1 MTCRRTTGRIIT
13 LQRIATKKKKK
24 SNDSSPSHETCG
36 FKKESPVTIKQPFF
50 DAEQKA
56 SWKLSASGQV
66 SKKCPDFY
74 LQGSSDHA
82 VWTAPC
88 LALCMRY
95 VSRQPVNS
103 QALQETLKIGLF
115 LLFSKSCIITELP
128 CSISSFLSF
137 PRYKIKGNTEDL
149 RHFLV

>member
-1 MTCRRTTGRIIT
+1 MAFKPLKCFFLQRKRKRTKLCFPIKCIAEGPRAEKKIIT
-13 LQRIATKKKKK
+13 RNNQKNPQCDDMQKDHGQNNNFTKNSYQKKKK

-82 VWTAPC
+82 V
-88 LALCMRY
+88 
-95 VSRQPVNS
+95 
-103 QALQETLKIGLF
+103 
-115 LLFSKSCIITELP
+115 
-128 CSISSFLSF
+128 
-137 PRYKIKGNTEDL
+137 
-149 RHFLV
+149 